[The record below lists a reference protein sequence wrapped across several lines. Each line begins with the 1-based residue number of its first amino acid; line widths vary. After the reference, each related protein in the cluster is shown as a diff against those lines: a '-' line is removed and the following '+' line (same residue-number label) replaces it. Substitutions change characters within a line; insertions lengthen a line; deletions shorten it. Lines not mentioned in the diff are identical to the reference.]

1 MGLGGDR
8 FGLGVNWLQQLENAD
23 DDQGRGSVLRPVDLP
38 PMFRPRRG
46 VHHGKTTMSVV
57 DVGSLMVGER
67 FWRDGNEFEVMRN
80 NGARYVQ
87 ATGITKQANIY
98 LEQDEEVEVNPDAD

>member
-23 DDQGRGSVLRPVDLP
+23 DDQGGTEAVRGCDLP
-38 PMFRPRRG
+38 PMFRPGRG
-46 VHHGKTTMSVV
+46 LHHGKTTMSVV

-67 FWRDGNEFEVMRN
+67 FWRDGAEFEVMRN

-98 LEQDEEVEVNPDAD
+98 LEQDEEVEVNLDAD

>member
-38 PMFRPRRG
+38 PMFRPGRDLHNG
-46 VHHGKTTMSVV
+46 GETVV
-57 DVGSLMVGER
+57 ESIESLET
-67 FWRDGNEFEVMRN
+67 E
-80 NGARYVQ
+80 NGIPEADPQ
-87 ATGITKQANIY
+87 AGH
-98 LEQDEEVEVNPDAD
+98 